1 MTQATRPMVD
11 PTRCPLCGGDNGCA
25 MEREKAS
32 GEPQPPCWCRDERF
46 TPELL
51 ARIPAS
57 ARGMACL
64 CQGCA
69 RAALLNPPRPTE

>member
-1 MTQATRPMVD
+1 MPPPSRPTPD
-11 PTRCPLCGGDNGCA
+11 PTRCPLCGGDNRCA
-25 MEREKAS
+25 LEREKAL
-32 GEPQPPCWCRDERF
+32 GAPQPPCWCRDERF

-51 ARIPAS
+51 ARIPPE

-69 RAALLNPPRPTE
+69 RAALFTKP